1 MAPESPH
8 ERFDGLA
15 RLRRPGHVVSRRAA
29 LVLALCALAFAAWLG
44 LDAPLTGLVPNEGG
58 WRTARAFFAGA
69 LSPAFDYE
77 KPDPRYTPFLVT
89 VLESAW
95 RTVMLAAA
103 GMSVSLVIGCVL
115 GVLGSEVWWR
125 GLGRRLGFA
134 SRAAHTSLRVVIALM
149 RSVHELVWAILFL
162 AAFDLSVFSAVL
174 ALAIPYGGTLAKV
187 FGEMLDEEPRA
198 PAEALLALGAS
209 RASIFALGIVPGVM
223 PNLLAYGFYRF
234 ECALRSAAVMGFFG
248 LPTIGLSLS
257 LAWGESHYREV
268 WTYLYAL
275 TALVLVFELW
285 SSVLRRRFVA

>member
-1 MAPESPH
+1 MAPE
-8 ERFDGLA
+8 
-15 RLRRPGHVVSRRAA
+15 LRPPRRIGRRAA
-29 LVLALCALAFAAWLG
+29 LVLALGVLACAAWLA
-44 LDAPLTGLVPNEGG
+44 LDAPLSGLVPNEGG
-58 WRTARAFFAGA
+58 WHTARAFFGGA
-69 LSPAFDYE
+69 FTPALDYE
-77 KPDPRYTPFLVT
+77 KPDPRYTPFALS
-89 VLESAW
+89 VLGSLW
-95 RTVMLAAA
+95 RTVLLAAA
-103 GMSVSLVIGCVL
+103 GMSVSLVLGCLL

-134 SRAAHTSLRVVIALM
+134 ARAAHTSVRVVIALM
-149 RSVHELVWAILFL
+149 RSVHELVWAMLFL

-198 PAEALLALGAS
+198 PAEALLALGAT
-209 RASIFALGIVPGVM
+209 RASIFALGIVPGVT

-285 SSVLRRRFVA
+285 SSALRRRFVA